1 MMIDDRPMK
10 PPSMSNSSLL
20 WQNWGSRQLLQL
32 WQHHYCHHCDH
43 RHECHYR
50 HHGKHH
56 HEHLAHPPGG
66 GHVGDGDTRVV

>member
-1 MMIDDRPMK
+1 MMIDDPMK
-10 PPSMSNSSLL
+10 PPSMSNRSLW

-50 HHGKHH
+50 HYGEQQ
-56 HEHLAHPPGG
+56 HEHRAHPPGG